1 MTLCVLLRRCG
12 VGLLLAIGLFLMLP
26 SDIAVRAE
34 TTPAP
39 VAEAA
44 TPAPSLLTRAGR
56 AFVKLQRDVNRAI
69 NSQLIAIR
77 RGEEPLALWL
87 GIGIAF
93 LYGVAHALGP
103 GHGKAVVAS
112 YFLSREATV
121 LRGAAMGGQ
130 IAFAHVI
137 SAIVIVTAVHLLL
150 QQSFATPVEEMRA
163 LRLASYGVI
172 TAIGLA
178 MLIGE
183 ARRLRRAGEPAQGH
197 VHDHDHAGCAA
208 CGHDHGHGHSHGQGG
223 LLSLAVGLV
232 PCSGAVLILV
242 YALANGIIVAGVL
255 MTLAIAIGMGLT
267 LAALGIASVY
277 VRRGAVRVSG
287 RAPGDRNRIFRHAL
301 ALGGPIF
308 ITGLG
313 AALFVGSL

>member
-1 MTLCVLLRRCG
+1 
-12 VGLLLAIGLFLMLP
+12 
-26 SDIAVRAE
+26 
-34 TTPAP
+34 
-39 VAEAA
+39 
-44 TPAPSLLTRAGR
+44 
-56 AFVKLQRDVNRAI
+56 
-69 NSQLIAIR
+69 
-77 RGEEPLALWL
+77 
-87 GIGIAF
+87 
-93 LYGVAHALGP
+93 
-103 GHGKAVVAS
+103 VVAS

-197 VHDHDHAGCAA
+197 DHDHDHAGCAA
-208 CGHDHGHGHSHGQGG
+208 CGHTHSHGQGG

>member
-1 MTLCVLLRRCG
+1 MAVRVLLRRG
-12 VGLLLAIGLFLMLP
+12 GAGLLLALGLFLMLP

-39 VAEAA
+39 VAEVAA
-44 TPAPSLLTRAGR
+44 PAPSLLTRAGR
-56 AFVKLQRDVNRAI
+56 AFVRLQRDVNRAI
-69 NSQLIAIR
+69 NSQLVAIR

-121 LRGAAMGGQ
+121 LRGAVMGGQ

-163 LRLASYGVI
+163 LRLASYGII

-183 ARRLRRAGEPAQGH
+183 ARRLRRAG
-197 VHDHDHAGCAA
+197 HDHAHDPAGCAA
-208 CGHDHGHGHSHGQGG
+208 CGHTHGHSHGHSHGQGG

-242 YALANGIIVAGVL
+242 YALANGIIVTGVL

-277 VRRGAVRVSG
+277 ARRGAVRVSG
-287 RAPGDRNRIFRHAL
+287 RAPGSGSRIVRHAL
-301 ALGGPIF
+301 ALGGPLF